1 MVYHLIG
8 FVAGFILDFF
18 IGDPYWLPHPVR
30 FIGGAISFFEK
41 KLIGSKT
48 NPKLLSVNQKRF
60 RGKLIVLL
68 VILSTEI
75 PVCLILFLAWI
86 LSKKIHPVIF
96 VCVEAVMTFQIL
108 AAKSL
113 KDESMMVYNKLVQ
126 QDLEGARKAVSM
138 IVGRDTE
145 NLSAE
150 EITKA
155 AVETVAEN
163 TSDGVTS
170 PMFYLALGG
179 PILGFLYKAVNTMD
193 SMIGYKNERYLDF
206 GRAAALTD
214 DALNFIPA
222 RISSLMMIFF
232 SGIAGKSYNAKNAWR
247 IFKRDRLKHHSPN
260 AGHTE
265 SVCAGALQIQLA
277 GPAMYEGK
285 MEQKEFLGD
294 PIRKIEYEDIKKAN
308 VLMYGTSILFVI
320 LYSSIMF
327 VLGC

>member
-1 MVYHLIG
+1 MIYHLIG
-8 FVAGFILDFF
+8 FAAGFILDLL

-41 KLIGSKT
+41 KLIGSKD
-48 NPKLLSVNQKRF
+48 NPKQLTEKQKRN

-68 VILSTEI
+68 VIISTEI
-75 PVCLILFLAWI
+75 PVLVILSIAWI
-86 LSKKIHPVIF
+86 LSKKIHPAVFI
-96 VCVEAVMTFQIL
+96 CVEAVMTFQIL
-108 AAKSL
+108 AVKNL
-113 KDESMMVYNKLVQ
+113 KDESMKVYHKLMEG
-126 QDLEGARKAVSM
+126 DTEGARKAVSM

-145 NLSAE
+145 NLSEE

-155 AVETVAEN
+155 AVETIAEN

-179 PILGFLYKAVNTMD
+179 PLLGFLYKAVNTMD
-193 SMIGYKNERYLDF
+193 SMIGYKNERYIDF

-222 RISSLMMIFF
+222 RISSIMMIIFC
-232 SGIAGKSYNAKNAWR
+232 GIAGKSYDAKNAWR

-265 SVCAGALQIQLA
+265 SVCAGALNIQLA

-285 MEQKEFLGD
+285 IEQKEFLGD
-294 PIRKIEYEDIKKAN
+294 PIRKIEYDDIKKAN
-308 VLMYGTSILFVI
+308 VLLYGTSILFVI
-320 LYSSIMF
+320 LYSAIMLAS
-327 VLGC
+327 VL